1 MIYAVIFLIVIVVL
15 YGVDSAYHNIM
26 KAVKK
31 NDPKIGEKLNIP
43 LYSIYAYYKW
53 RKEIKNGN

>member
-15 YGVDSAYHNIM
+15 YGVDSSCHNLMREAKRNDSNMI
-26 KAVKK
+26 KK
-31 NDPKIGEKLNIP
+31 LDIP

-53 RKEIKNGN
+53 RKEIKNAN